1 MQISFQGGPE
11 LVKALRSLPR
21 AIAAEILE
29 TAVVSGAGIVRAA
42 AAAKCARPA
51 KRRRPGTVRLAD
63 SIKVTVTE
71 KLPSLVTVHV
81 GTRVPYAHLV
91 EYGHQIIP
99 RGPTRERVSIT
110 TVRISKRTGKQVVS
124 SRLGLD
130 PTARIKLHERRQVGS
145 RGFVAPTP
153 FLRPA
158 FDENKERVL
167 QRMGEVIWKGVE
179 VEARKLA
186 DASQPVARAS

>member
-1 MQISFQGGPE
+1 MKLTFTGGRE
-11 LVKALRSLPR
+11 LAKALRRLPR
-21 AIAAEILE
+21 AVATEILE
-29 TAVVSGAGIVRAA
+29 TAVVAGAGIVRAA
-42 AAAKCARPA
+42 AVAKCPRPA
-51 KRRRPGTVRLAD
+51 QRRRPGTVRLSD

-71 KLPSLVTVHV
+71 KLPSLVEVAV
-81 GTRVPYAHLV
+81 GTKVPYAHLI

-99 RGPTRERVSIT
+99 RGKTRERVSVT

-124 SRLGLD
+124 SRFGLD
-130 PTARIKLHERRQVGS
+130 PMARMKLNDRRTAGA
-145 RGFVAPTP
+145 RGFVAPQP

-167 QRMGEVIWKGVE
+167 QRMAEVLGKGLE

-186 DASQPVARAS
+186 DAAPAGRAA